1 MNILEKLIDS
11 VQERVNQFLS
21 STRKMYINGE
31 WVPSIS
37 GKTYE
42 TINPANGQVIGK
54 IYEGDKE
61 DVDLAVRAARAAFK
75 GPWSTYS
82 PAQRSRILNK
92 LADLIEEHVEEL
104 TYIETVDFGS
114 IETLSRHAWV
124 LGAAEHIRYYA
135 GWATKL
141 NGETINLTTGGKVH
155 AFTKREPIGVC
166 GQITSWNFP
175 LLGASWKLAAPL
187 AAGNTVILKPSQQT
201 SLSTLYL
208 GQLIKEAGFPDGVV
222 NIVTGPGGTIGEAIT
237 SHPDIDKIAFTGS
250 TSVGKGI
257 MRKAADTLKKITLEL
272 GGKSPNIIFADADI
286 DKAIQGAFM
295 GIFMNQGQ
303 VCAAGSR
310 VYVER
315 EIYKEVTER
324 LVDMAKNMKVGDPF
338 DPASEMGP
346 LVSKEQL
353 ERVKNYIEIARKE
366 GGRILVGGK
375 SPSDSNLSDGY
386 YLEPTIIADLNENCT
401 AVKEEIF
408 GPVLC
413 ILPFDDIDEVI
424 ERGNLTEYGLAAG
437 VYTRDVNKVYKVVN
451 ELDAGTIWV
460 NGYMN
465 SNSAV
470 PLAGFKQSG
479 VGAEMGYPGIEAY
492 TKTKSVVI
500 DLN

>member
-31 WVPSIS
+31 WVSSIS
-37 GKTYE
+37 EKTYE

-54 IYEGDKE
+54 VYEGDKE
-61 DVDLAVRAARAAFK
+61 DVDLAVCAARAAFK

-82 PAQRSRILNK
+82 PAQRSHILNK

-315 EIYKEVTER
+315 EIYKEVPQR
-324 LVDMAKNMKVGDPF
+324 
-338 DPASEMGP
+338 
-346 LVSKEQL
+346 
-353 ERVKNYIEIARKE
+353 
-366 GGRILVGGK
+366 
-375 SPSDSNLSDGY
+375 
-386 YLEPTIIADLNENCT
+386 
-401 AVKEEIF
+401 
-408 GPVLC
+408 
-413 ILPFDDIDEVI
+413 
-424 ERGNLTEYGLAAG
+424 
-437 VYTRDVNKVYKVVN
+437 
-451 ELDAGTIWV
+451 
-460 NGYMN
+460 
-465 SNSAV
+465 
-470 PLAGFKQSG
+470 
-479 VGAEMGYPGIEAY
+479 
-492 TKTKSVVI
+492 
-500 DLN
+500 

>member
-1 MNILEKLIDS
+1 
-11 VQERVNQFLS
+11 
-21 STRKMYINGE
+21 
-31 WVPSIS
+31 
-37 GKTYE
+37 
-42 TINPANGQVIGK
+42 
-54 IYEGDKE
+54 
-61 DVDLAVRAARAAFK
+61 
-75 GPWSTYS
+75 
-82 PAQRSRILNK
+82 
-92 LADLIEEHVEEL
+92 
-104 TYIETVDFGS
+104 
-114 IETLSRHAWV
+114 
-124 LGAAEHIRYYA
+124 
-135 GWATKL
+135 
-141 NGETINLTTGGKVH
+141 LTTGGKVH

-353 ERVKNYIEIARKE
+353 DRVKNYIEIARKE